1 MQQAGEFP
9 KIFPFS
15 KFNLKNVMG
24 DNQKTPAGNPILAK
38 SPAGGW
44 VDQQQRPVNQ
54 RGYLIDKGGNVIDAR
69 GNIVFD
75 KVVLG

>member
-1 MQQAGEFP
+1 
-9 KIFPFS
+9 
-15 KFNLKNVMG
+15 MG

-54 RGYLIDKGGNVIDAR
+54 RGYLIDKSGNVIDAR

>member
-1 MQQAGEFP
+1 
-9 KIFPFS
+9 
-15 KFNLKNVMG
+15 MG

-38 SPAGGW
+38 SLAGGW

-54 RGYLIDKGGNVIDAR
+54 RGYLIDKGGNVIDVR